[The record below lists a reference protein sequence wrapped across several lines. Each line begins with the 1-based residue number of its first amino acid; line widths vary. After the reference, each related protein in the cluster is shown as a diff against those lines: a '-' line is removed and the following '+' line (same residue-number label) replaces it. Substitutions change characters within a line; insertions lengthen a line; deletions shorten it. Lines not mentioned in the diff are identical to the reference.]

1 MLICVFVIG
10 DNNIEDGYGRDGS
23 AELTWRLWGVLEA
36 DDDEDGGVCGDTA
49 AAEEEVIAASPFISI
64 WFTKFKANST
74 PGANGMTLKKVP
86 LTATMVMP
94 ESL

>member
-10 DNNIEDGYGRDGS
+10 DNSIEDGYGRDGS
-23 AELTWRLWGVLEA
+23 AELTWRPWGVLEA
-36 DDDEDGGVCGDTA
+36 DDEDEGVCGDTA